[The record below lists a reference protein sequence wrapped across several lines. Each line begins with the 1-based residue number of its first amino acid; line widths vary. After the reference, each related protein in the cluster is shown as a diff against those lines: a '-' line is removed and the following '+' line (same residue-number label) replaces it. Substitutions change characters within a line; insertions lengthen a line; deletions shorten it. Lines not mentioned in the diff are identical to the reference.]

1 MPINKSGLGESQ
13 VLTRL
18 RSRSSRGFMFKS
30 NSPFKP
36 SLEQYTAERNALKE
50 KRAAARAEGRE
61 RTVPAAADAAPKSR
75 PNSDAEL
82 YGYDPFGNI
91 DYLGPPLQ
99 NAADARMEADDE
111 GLAADDEGE
120 AAADPDI
127 EPPSQAREPEPS
139 SPPPSPPPR
148 RNSDHEAHDVDAVDY
163 PISPGSREVIHV
175 HNVKLR
181 PEMISDVRLL
191 EADGCYNDDLVDL
204 FFTETAIAKRTV
216 AFSVNLVIKLSEK
229 DDDGGHRHEP
239 AALVHLAGKKKLFE
253 KGGLVSFP
261 ISVCTVAERTTDASG
276 GVTARIQNDFHYS
289 TALYSVDD
297 VAIYHADSLDFRSH
311 KWAVEHELAA
321 WIEAVG
327 DKQGRKVTKPAY
339 TKVSCPQQ
347 GATMHCGPASVMN
360 NRIMIGIK
368 KSPVMRSSRMTINY
382 PQEKFMQN
390 RKALKTELF
399 NLIESSR
406 PSPPG

>member
-1 MPINKSGLGESQ
+1 
-13 VLTRL
+13 
-18 RSRSSRGFMFKS
+18 MFKS

-229 DDDGGHRHEP
+229 DDDGGHRYEP
-239 AALVHLAGKKKLFE
+239 AALVHLAGKKNCLRR
-253 KGGLVSFP
+253 
-261 ISVCTVAERTTDASG
+261 VA
-276 GVTARIQNDFHYS
+276 
-289 TALYSVDD
+289 L
-297 VAIYHADSLDFRSH
+297 FRSRSRCVR
-311 KWAVEHELAA
+311 WRNERPTRL
-321 WIEAVG
+321 VG
-327 DKQGRKVTKPAY
+327 
-339 TKVSCPQQ
+339 
-347 GATMHCGPASVMN
+347 
-360 NRIMIGIK
+360 
-368 KSPVMRSSRMTINY
+368 
-382 PQEKFMQN
+382 
-390 RKALKTELF
+390 
-399 NLIESSR
+399 
-406 PSPPG
+406 

>member
-1 MPINKSGLGESQ
+1 M
-13 VLTRL
+13 T
-18 RSRSSRGFMFKS
+18 M
-30 NSPFKP
+30 
-36 SLEQYTAERNALKE
+36 
-50 KRAAARAEGRE
+50 
-61 RTVPAAADAAPKSR
+61 
-75 PNSDAEL
+75 
-82 YGYDPFGNI
+82 
-91 DYLGPPLQ
+91 
-99 NAADARMEADDE
+99 
-111 GLAADDEGE
+111 
-120 AAADPDI
+120 
-127 EPPSQAREPEPS
+127 
-139 SPPPSPPPR
+139 
-148 RNSDHEAHDVDAVDY
+148 
-163 PISPGSREVIHV
+163 
-175 HNVKLR
+175 
-181 PEMISDVRLL
+181 
-191 EADGCYNDDLVDL
+191 
-204 FFTETAIAKRTV
+204 
-216 AFSVNLVIKLSEK
+216 
-229 DDDGGHRHEP
+229 DDGGHRYEP
-239 AALVHLAGKKKLFE
+239 AELVHLAGKKKLFE